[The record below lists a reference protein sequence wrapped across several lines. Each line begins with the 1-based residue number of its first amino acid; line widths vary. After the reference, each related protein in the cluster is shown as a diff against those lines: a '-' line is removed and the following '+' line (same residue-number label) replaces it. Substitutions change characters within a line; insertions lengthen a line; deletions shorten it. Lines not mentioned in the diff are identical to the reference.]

1 MTCKRSSGSKMDTL
15 QVQYGY
21 TKDWRGR
28 RYSQTPNSAQGMSQ
42 MLQKILLGHTVDI
55 DIKNSIFVV
64 LKQAVDRLDVKYS
77 AGVFKGC
84 LETLAALAS
93 DRDKFCRDELGI
105 NEVTGKSV
113 LHSMING
120 GACPEEYKVQPGVQ
134 KLRDLSRFL
143 RWLACSLMPKEFE
156 AILEEKVKDKGWA
169 EATMASTLY
178 FAIEDHILSSLV
190 KAVRAKDTA
199 HLSLHFDGVR
209 VDRTRVER
217 DGGDGDHFC
226 RCLEQAILTDTGYE
240 VQLAVKEHLSCLQLI
255 SKACPHPVKLIEPS
269 DHLLLQIG
277 NGIPCALGAVLG
289 IELIAGKLADAGQGD
304 GYKPPGGVRT
314 YREVASLAGCTLSP
328 AAAWTRSEATGSWL
342 AHTFMA
348 GKPHCFT
355 MMFQAAG
362 SVQVHH
368 SGECYQVC
376 KEEMLGFLEKCLDK
390 NFMVFHKV
398 NDSGGASDGLLPLLD
413 LQA

>member
-1 MTCKRSSGSKMDTL
+1 MD
-15 QVQYGY
+15 
-21 TKDWRGR
+21 K
-28 RYSQTPNSAQGMSQ
+28 
-42 MLQKILLGHTVDI
+42 
-55 DIKNSIFVV
+55 
-64 LKQAVDRLDVKYS
+64 
-77 AGVFKGC
+77 
-84 LETLAALAS
+84 
-93 DRDKFCRDELGI
+93 
-105 NEVTGKSV
+105 
-113 LHSMING
+113 
-120 GACPEEYKVQPGVQ
+120 
-134 KLRDLSRFL
+134 
-143 RWLACSLMPKEFE
+143 
-156 AILEEKVKDKGWA
+156 
-169 EATMASTLY
+169 
-178 FAIEDHILSSLV
+178 
-190 KAVRAKDTA
+190 
-199 HLSLHFDGVR
+199 
-209 VDRTRVER
+209 TRVER
-217 DGGDGDHFC
+217 EGGDGDHFC

-255 SKACPHPVKLIEPS
+255 SKACPQPVKLIEPS

-328 AAAWTRSEATGSWL
+328 AAAWNRSEATGSWL

-368 SGECYQVC
+368 SGECYQVG

-390 NFMVFHKV
+390 NFMVFLKV